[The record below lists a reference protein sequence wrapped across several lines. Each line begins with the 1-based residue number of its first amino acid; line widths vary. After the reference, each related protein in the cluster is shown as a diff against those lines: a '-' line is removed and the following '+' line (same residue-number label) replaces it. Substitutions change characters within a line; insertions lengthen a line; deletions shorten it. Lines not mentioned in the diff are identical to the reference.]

1 MGEGGGIFF
10 GGAQLADQR
19 ILLGGHQQL
28 RQVAR
33 GRYVVNRQ
41 ARRLNVASMGH
52 AQRLGLDVHGA
63 NKGVIAA
70 RIMVG
75 QTRGSAVFGGHQRQ
89 QQHIAAADL
98 AVQPHA

>member
-1 MGEGGGIFF
+1 MTRGISKTGFGQLDIPVIPIDQVVGITERQRIGRMGEGGGIFF

-41 ARRLNVASMGH
+41 ARLLNVASMGH
-52 AQRLGLDVHGA
+52 AQRLGLGVHGA
-63 NKGVIAA
+63 NKYC
-70 RIMVG
+70 
-75 QTRGSAVFGGHQRQ
+75 GG
-89 QQHIAAADL
+89 
-98 AVQPHA
+98 